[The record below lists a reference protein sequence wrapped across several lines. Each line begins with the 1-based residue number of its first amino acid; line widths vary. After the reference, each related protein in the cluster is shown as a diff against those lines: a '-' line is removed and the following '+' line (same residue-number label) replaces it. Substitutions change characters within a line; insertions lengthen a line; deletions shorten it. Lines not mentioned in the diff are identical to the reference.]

1 MITAVYC
8 KVVHW
13 CSMKFMCIAEYWL
26 NFSFKADVTMV
37 VGKSVIVFFQPRV
50 LPSGATVFICAVES
64 ESIRKQNR

>member
-1 MITAVYC
+1 
-8 KVVHW
+8 
-13 CSMKFMCIAEYWL
+13 MCIAEYWL
-26 NFSFKADVTMV
+26 NFSLNADVTMV